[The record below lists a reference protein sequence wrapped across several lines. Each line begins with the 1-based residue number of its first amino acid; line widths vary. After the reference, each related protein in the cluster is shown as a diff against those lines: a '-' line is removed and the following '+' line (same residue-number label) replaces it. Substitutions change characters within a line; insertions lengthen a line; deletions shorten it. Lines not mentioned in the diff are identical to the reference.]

1 MFVLIL
7 LSVSNSS
14 LAQIDPS
21 QQAVLNAVK
30 QVAPAINPIAGGT
43 TALRVCPVG
52 QSNCGTD
59 LSCKNKNYGDNCNC
73 SDGNL
78 GGCGDGTVCCH
89 Q

>member
-1 MFVLIL
+1 MFILIL

-14 LAQIDPS
+14 LAQTEPS

-30 QVAPAINPIAGGT
+30 QAAPAINPIVGA

-59 LSCKNKNYGDNCNC
+59 SSCKNYGDTCNC
-73 SDGNL
+73 SNGDL